1 MTRYRTWRQFY
12 TVNIQRPSRSY
23 QCSFL
28 SLGITDAQ
36 KMCSKYMNG
45 CMTGIATVA
54 TPKQLPRPIP
64 GMVGLTKQLHHLQED
79 GRRDGV
85 RLIFSSTFAI
95 L

>member
-54 TPKQLPRPIP
+54 TPKLHS
-64 GMVGLTKQLHHLQED
+64 GSSGVHATKN
-79 GRRDGV
+79 
-85 RLIFSSTFAI
+85 I
-95 L
+95 